1 MHPTTPLLPLLL
13 LVTQTTATLAPASS
27 NTKAKYPSSPA
38 CSGTTFPV
46 SPHVRTHLTPHQ
58 SPKPRAPSK
67 PPSAATTHASPR
79 KPLPSSQPTTST
91 TRSPVPRTARARPTR
106 VRPGARWSRPRT
118 SGRFSGMALAS
129 RARTRGMER
138 VASRVPMMASVGV
151 RGVMGFLCL
160 AERTVCE
167 VSE

>member
-1 MHPTTPLLPLLL
+1 MRRPSCRTHIKKFTYTHFTIQPTPSNSPRNETLTMHPTTPLLPLLL
-13 LVTQTTATLAPASS
+13 LVAQTTATLAPASS

-38 CSGTTFPV
+38 CSGKTFPV
-46 SPHVRTHLTPHQ
+46 SPHVRTHLTPPQ

-106 VRPGARWSRPRT
+106 VRPGARWSRPRI
-118 SGRFSGMALAS
+118 SGRFSGMALA
-129 RARTRGMER
+129 
-138 VASRVPMMASVGV
+138 
-151 RGVMGFLCL
+151 
-160 AERTVCE
+160 
-167 VSE
+167 